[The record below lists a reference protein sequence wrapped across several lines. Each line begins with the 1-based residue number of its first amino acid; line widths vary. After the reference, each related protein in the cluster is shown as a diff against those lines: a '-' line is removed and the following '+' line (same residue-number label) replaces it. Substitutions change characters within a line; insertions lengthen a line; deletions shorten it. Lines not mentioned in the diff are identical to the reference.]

1 MLEFAACASDGTG
14 IWGFVWQ
21 RCGFVAENGGVGW
34 RCYMECGIFVA
45 TVQMTPEG
53 AGCVANLDVMLC
65 LIVV

>member
-1 MLEFAACASDGTG
+1 MSEAVFVWGDGTG
-14 IWGFVWQ
+14 IWGFVSQ
-21 RCGFVAENGGVGW
+21 RCGFVAEMNCLGW

-53 AGCVANLDVMLC
+53 AECVANLDVMLC